1 MVPLGISIDGFKTEL
16 FSRVPYSGQA
26 KNLPHDLGRVQPAPE
41 FDSVLRI
48 RLGQAECST
57 QLYEQIIK
65 FARALIEPLNK
76 ALYKMHCGDNLLC
89 FPSIPLKHS
98 LVFPSI
104 P

>member
-1 MVPLGISIDGFKTEL
+1 MVIPLLRLTVWKFGEL
-16 FSRVPYSGQA
+16 QSYLVEFLVQVQA
-26 KNLPHDLGRVQPAPE
+26 ENLPYDLGRVQPALE

-76 ALYKMHCGDNLLC
+76 ALY
-89 FPSIPLKHS
+89 
-98 LVFPSI
+98 
-104 P
+104 